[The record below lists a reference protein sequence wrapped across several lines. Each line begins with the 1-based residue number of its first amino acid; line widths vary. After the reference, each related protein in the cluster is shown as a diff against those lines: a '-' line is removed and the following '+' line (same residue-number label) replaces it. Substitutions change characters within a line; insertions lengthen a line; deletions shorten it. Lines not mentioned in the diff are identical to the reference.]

1 VLSFTPTS
9 KIEIQLKHLQSLLVE
24 TYKNLDQASEEEKTY
39 LNKCALISNV
49 GATNNS
55 NRKCS

>member
-1 VLSFTPTS
+1 MLSFTPTS
-9 KIEIQLKHLQSLLVE
+9 KIEIQLKHLQSFLVE
-24 TYKNLDQASEEEKTY
+24 TYKNLDQASEEEKAY

-55 NRKCS
+55 NRKRS